1 MGGDWKEMFRGVETN
16 DFDLVKYY
24 IFKGIDINYQHP
36 EFLTSALIE
45 SIRQNHLE
53 MMEFL
58 LQNGAKPDL
67 KEAFSY
73 KSPMEIALEV
83 RSKGAIE
90 ILNRWLNTNK
100 ILDEKQGVQS
110 NFCRFISKFT
120 LNFDQLRPLLTKTNK
135 NEKP

>member
-83 RSKGAIE
+83 RNKGAVK
-90 ILNRWLNTNK
+90 ILNQWLNTNVS
-100 ILDEKQGVQS
+100 ILEELGFLK
-110 NFCRFISKFT
+110 K
-120 LNFDQLRPLLTKTNK
+120 LLLFFRIK
-135 NEKP
+135 